1 MGLDHPLE
9 CPKGGPEEQSNHVPT
24 QKDSKKEA
32 AAPEAKKA
40 PEESAAVQIRF
51 VDGYDRMVEESAEL
65 A

>member
-1 MGLDHPLE
+1 MGLEHPLE
-9 CPKGGPEEQSNHVPT
+9 CAKGGPEEQSTHAAAPA
-24 QKDSKKEA
+24 KKEA
-32 AAPEAKKA
+32 GAPAAKKA